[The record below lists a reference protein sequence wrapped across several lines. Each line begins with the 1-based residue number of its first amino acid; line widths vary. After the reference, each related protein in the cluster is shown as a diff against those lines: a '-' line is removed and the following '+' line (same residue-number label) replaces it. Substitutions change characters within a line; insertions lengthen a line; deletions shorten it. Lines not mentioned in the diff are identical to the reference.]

1 MHLFFPAWFYA
12 LPGFVAEERRTQKMR
27 TGGNAYG
34 NRLIIVMRNASLRGN
49 IFCCFQD
56 TFQLRFFI
64 FFSLCNIYCMQCSK
78 SSSIHQGYVVDMYH
92 QSGPS
97 FFGINARSF
106 FRSFFVP
113 INVSLW
119 HFGNT
124 KLQSKK
130 FTPSGL
136 ERQRRM

>member
-49 IFCCFQD
+49 IFCYFQD

-64 FFSLCNIYCMQCSK
+64 THIITG
-78 SSSIHQGYVVDMYH
+78 IHQEYVADMYH

-106 FRSFFVP
+106 VRSFFVP

-130 FTPSGL
+130 FTSSAL